1 MSEAKGV
8 ESLGKNIGNKV
19 SRLGTK
25 MAVAG
30 ELLEG
35 KLTIRKGWRESGS
48 LHHRLANR
56 RRQEVGLGSLVYQ
69 TPCDR

>member
-1 MSEAKGV
+1 
-8 ESLGKNIGNKV
+8 
-19 SRLGTK
+19 

-35 KLTIRKGWRESGS
+35 KLTIRKAWRESGS
-48 LHHRLANR
+48 LYHRLANR